1 MTMTSL
7 AQANHRRGLVLPL
20 LLAASLA
27 VLTGPVLA
35 ARDGGH
41 IGNAGAVSDLAARPK
56 AAAPVDAPPLWGLGV
71 KGCDAFLTTAKGW
84 DQGVDADI
92 AEYSRYQD
100 WISGFVS
107 GLNLATGDDVLRG
120 AGIDGAM
127 RQVRAYCTSQREADF
142 FNATMGFVRSLSSL
156 R

>member
-1 MTMTSL
+1 MTMTSP
-7 AQANHRRGLVLPL
+7 AQAKHRRGLAAPL

-27 VLTGPVLA
+27 VLTGPV
-35 ARDGGH
+35 
-41 IGNAGAVSDLAARPK
+41 LAARPK

-71 KGCDAFLTTAKGW
+71 KGCEAFLATAKGW

-127 RQVRAYCTSQREADF
+127 RQVRAYCTSHREADF
-142 FNATMGFVRSLSSL
+142 FNATMGFVRSLSTL

>member
-1 MTMTSL
+1 MTKTSP
-7 AQANHRRGLVLPL
+7 AQANRCGGLAIPI

-27 VLTGPVLA
+27 VLTGPV
-35 ARDGGH
+35 
-41 IGNAGAVSDLAARPK
+41 LAARPK

-71 KGCDAFLTTAKGW
+71 KGCEAFLATAKGW

-100 WISGFVS
+100 WISGFIS

-127 RQVRAYCTSQREADF
+127 RQVRAYCTSHRDADF
-142 FNATMGFVRSLSSL
+142 FNATMGFVRSLSTL

>member
-1 MTMTSL
+1 MTMTSP
-7 AQANHRRGLVLPL
+7 AQVNHRRGLALPL

-27 VLTGPVLA
+27 VLTGPV
-35 ARDGGH
+35 
-41 IGNAGAVSDLAARPK
+41 LAARPK

-127 RQVRAYCTSQREADF
+127 RQVRAYCTSHREADF

>member
-1 MTMTSL
+1 MTMTSP
-7 AQANHRRGLVLPL
+7 AQANHRRGLAAPL

-35 ARDGGH
+35 AR
-41 IGNAGAVSDLAARPK
+41 PK
-56 AAAPVDAPPLWGLGV
+56 TAAPVDAPPLWGLGV
-71 KGCDAFLTTAKGW
+71 KGCETFLATAKGW

-100 WISGFVS
+100 WISGFIS

-127 RQVRAYCTSQREADF
+127 RQVRAYCTAHREADF
-142 FNATMGFVRSLSSL
+142 FNATMGFVRSLSTL

>member
-1 MTMTSL
+1 MTMTSP
-7 AQANHRRGLVLPL
+7 AQANHCRGMALAL

-27 VLTGPVLA
+27 ILTGPVLA
-35 ARDGGH
+35 AR
-41 IGNAGAVSDLAARPK
+41 PK
-56 AAAPVDAPPLWGLGV
+56 SAAPVDAPPLWGLGV
-71 KGCDAFLTTAKGW
+71 KGCEAFLNTAKGW
-84 DQGVDADI
+84 DQGVDSDI

-100 WISGFVS
+100 WISGFIS

-127 RQVRAYCTSQREADF
+127 RQVRAYCTSHREADF
-142 FNATMGFVRSLSSL
+142 FNATMGFVRSLSTL

>member
-7 AQANHRRGLVLPL
+7 AQTRRRRGLALPL

-27 VLTGPVLA
+27 VLTGPVM
-35 ARDGGH
+35 
-41 IGNAGAVSDLAARPK
+41 AARPK

-127 RQVRAYCTSQREADF
+127 RQVRAYCTSHREADF

>member
-1 MTMTSL
+1 MSTPITAPNPTYQS
-7 AQANHRRGLVLPL
+7 ARRLVPCLVPL
-20 LLAASLA
+20 LLAM
-27 VLTGPVLA
+27 A
-35 ARDGGH
+35 AGTVE
-41 IGNAGAVSDLAARPK
+41 A
-56 AAAPVDAPPLWGLGV
+56 APPLWGLGV
-71 KGCDAFLTTAKGW
+71 KGCDAFLITAKGW
-84 DQGVDADI
+84 DQGVYSDI

-100 WISGFVS
+100 WLSGFVS

-127 RQVRAYCTSQREADF
+127 RKVRDYCEAHREADF

>member
-1 MTMTSL
+1 MTMTSP
-7 AQANHRRGLVLPL
+7 AQARHRGLALPL

-27 VLTGPVLA
+27 VLTGPVM
-35 ARDGGH
+35 
-41 IGNAGAVSDLAARPK
+41 AARPK

-127 RQVRAYCTSQREADF
+127 RQVRAYCTSHREADF

>member
-1 MTMTSL
+1 MTSPT
-7 AQANHRRGLVLPL
+7 QVNHRRGLALPL

-27 VLTGPVLA
+27 VLTGPV
-35 ARDGGH
+35 
-41 IGNAGAVSDLAARPK
+41 LAARPK

-127 RQVRAYCTSQREADF
+127 RQVRAYCTSHREADF

>member
-1 MTMTSL
+1 
-7 AQANHRRGLVLPL
+7 
-20 LLAASLA
+20 
-27 VLTGPVLA
+27 
-35 ARDGGH
+35 
-41 IGNAGAVSDLAARPK
+41 
-56 AAAPVDAPPLWGLGV
+56 VDAPPLWGLGV
-71 KGCDAFLTTAKGW
+71 KGCDAFLATAKGW

-127 RQVRAYCTSQREADF
+127 RQVRAYCTSHREADF

>member
-1 MTMTSL
+1 MTMTSP
-7 AQANHRRGLVLPL
+7 AQANHRRGLAAPL

-35 ARDGGH
+35 AR
-41 IGNAGAVSDLAARPK
+41 PK
-56 AAAPVDAPPLWGLGV
+56 TAAPVDAPPLWGLGV
-71 KGCDAFLTTAKGW
+71 KGCDAFLATAKGW

-100 WISGFVS
+100 WISGFIS

-127 RQVRAYCTSQREADF
+127 RQVRAYCTSRREADF
-142 FNATMGFVRSLSSL
+142 FNATMGFVRSLSTL

>member
-1 MTMTSL
+1 MTMTSP
-7 AQANHRRGLVLPL
+7 AQANHCRGLALPL

-35 ARDGGH
+35 AR
-41 IGNAGAVSDLAARPK
+41 PK
-56 AAAPVDAPPLWGLGV
+56 TAAPVDAPPLWGLGV

-127 RQVRAYCTSQREADF
+127 RQVRAYCTSHREADF
-142 FNATMGFVRSLSSL
+142 FNATMGFVRSLSTL

>member
-1 MTMTSL
+1 MTMTSPTE
-7 AQANHRRGLVLPL
+7 ANHRRGLAAPL

-27 VLTGPVLA
+27 VLAGPVP
-35 ARDGGH
+35 
-41 IGNAGAVSDLAARPK
+41 AARPK

-92 AEYSRYQD
+92 ADYSRYQD

-127 RQVRAYCTSQREADF
+127 RQVRAYCTSHREADF

>member
-1 MTMTSL
+1 MPMMNPALLSPS
-7 AQANHRRGLVLPL
+7 RR
-20 LLAASLA
+20 LAAPLVITVALA
-27 VLTGPVLA
+27 LVVAPA
-35 ARDGGH
+35 
-41 IGNAGAVSDLAARPK
+41 LAARPK
-56 AAAPVDAPPLWGLGV
+56 SADPVDSPPLWGLGV

-100 WISGFVS
+100 WISGFIS

-127 RQVRAYCTSQREADF
+127 RQVRAYCTSHREADF
-142 FNATMGFVRSLSSL
+142 FNATMGFVRSLSTL

>member
-1 MTMTSL
+1 MTMTSP
-7 AQANHRRGLVLPL
+7 AQANHRRGLAAPL

-27 VLTGPVLA
+27 VLAGPV
-35 ARDGGH
+35 
-41 IGNAGAVSDLAARPK
+41 LAARPK

-71 KGCDAFLTTAKGW
+71 KGCEAFLATAKGW

-107 GLNLATGDDVLRG
+107 GLDLATGDDVLRG

-127 RQVRAYCTSQREADF
+127 RQVRAYCTSHREADF
-142 FNATMGFVRSLSSL
+142 FNATMGFVRSLSTL

>member
-7 AQANHRRGLVLPL
+7 AKANHRRGLVLPL

-27 VLTGPVLA
+27 VLTGPV
-35 ARDGGH
+35 
-41 IGNAGAVSDLAARPK
+41 LAARPK

-84 DQGVDADI
+84 DQGADADI

-100 WISGFVS
+100 WISGFIS

-127 RQVRAYCTSQREADF
+127 RQVRAYCTSHREADF
-142 FNATMGFVRSLSSL
+142 FNATMGFVRSLSTL